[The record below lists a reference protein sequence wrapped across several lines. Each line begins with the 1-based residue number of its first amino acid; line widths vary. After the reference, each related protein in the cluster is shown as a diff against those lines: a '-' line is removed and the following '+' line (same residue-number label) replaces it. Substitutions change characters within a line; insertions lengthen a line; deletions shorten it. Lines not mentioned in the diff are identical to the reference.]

1 MSWQHAAKKRYS
13 CSLDSCVFG
22 STVVR
27 LESGADADADVDE
40 RRCDDEDGED
50 VNTAL

>member
-22 STVVR
+22 ATVIR
-27 LESGADADADVDE
+27 LESGADADVDE